1 MNKLSKVLVFLFI
14 LFSFIA
20 CVFKKPISHSH
31 TYYIINETDKHIFAQ
46 ADYDEKNIP
55 VTKTIS
61 IQGKTDEPVFLFT
74 KGDLIPECY
83 SCDYPSSPSQYSE
96 IWFYNIAD
104 TSSVKFTD
112 IINSDFMIEN
122 DQLYNSIYKDGCRDL
137 EEDAVNVY
145 FYRCIHITDE
155 FLDLFEKDY
164 SMLEKFTEYYP

>member
-20 CVFKKPISHSH
+20 CVLKKPISHSH
-31 TYYIINETDKHIFAQ
+31 TYYIVNETDKHIFAQ
-46 ADYDEKNIP
+46 ADYKEKNLP

-74 KGDLIPECY
+74 KADLIPACL
-83 SCDYPSSPSQYSE
+83 SCDYSVFPSQYTE

-112 IINSDFMIEN
+112 IRYDLEEN
-122 DQLYNSIYKDGCRDL
+122 EQLWNSIYQDGCRDL

-155 FLDLFEKDY
+155 FLDIFEKDY

>member
-20 CVFKKPISHSH
+20 CVLKKPISHSH
-31 TYYIINETDKHIFAQ
+31 TYYIVNETDKHIFAQ
-46 ADYDEKNIP
+46 ADYKEKNLP

-74 KGDLIPECY
+74 KADLIPACF
-83 SCDYPSSPSQYSE
+83 SCDYPFFPSQYSE

-112 IINSDFMIEN
+112 IRYDLEEN
-122 DQLYNSIYKDGCRDL
+122 EQLWNSIYKDGCRDL

-155 FLDLFEKDY
+155 FLDIFEKDY

>member
-20 CVFKKPISHSH
+20 CVFKKPISRSH

-46 ADYDEKNIP
+46 ADYQEKKLP

-74 KGDLIPECY
+74 KADLIPACF
-83 SCDYPSSPSQYSE
+83 SCDYPVSPEQYSE

-112 IINSDFMIEN
+112 IRYDLEEN
-122 DQLYNSIYKDGCRDL
+122 EQLWNSIYQDGCRDL

-155 FLDLFEKDY
+155 FLDIFEKDY

>member
-20 CVFKKPISHSH
+20 CVLKKPISHSH
-31 TYYIINETDKHIFAQ
+31 TYYIVNETDKHIFAQ
-46 ADYDEKNIP
+46 ADYKEKNLP

-74 KGDLIPECY
+74 KADLIPACFP
-83 SCDYPSSPSQYSE
+83 CPYPFFPSQYSE

-112 IINSDFMIEN
+112 IRYDLEEN
-122 DQLYNSIYKDGCRDL
+122 EQLWNSIYQDGCRDL

-155 FLDLFEKDY
+155 FLDIFEKDY

>member
-20 CVFKKPISHSH
+20 CVLKKPISRSH
-31 TYYIINETDKHIFAQ
+31 TYYIVNETDKHIFAQ
-46 ADYDEKNIP
+46 ADYKEKNLP

-74 KGDLIPECY
+74 KADLIPACF
-83 SCDYPSSPSQYSE
+83 SCDYPVFPRQYSE

-112 IINSDFMIEN
+112 IRYDLEEN
-122 DQLYNSIYKDGCRDL
+122 EQLWNSIYQDGCRDL
-137 EEDAVNVY
+137 EEDAVTVY

>member
-46 ADYDEKNIP
+46 ADYQEKKLP

-74 KGDLIPECY
+74 KADLIPACY
-83 SCDYPSSPSQYSE
+83 SCDYPVFPSQYSE

-112 IINSDFMIEN
+112 IRYDLEEN
-122 DQLYNSIYKDGCRDL
+122 EQLWNSIYKDGCRDL

>member
-20 CVFKKPISHSH
+20 CVLKKPISHSH
-31 TYYIINETDKHIFAQ
+31 TYYIVNETDKHIFAQ
-46 ADYDEKNIP
+46 ADYKEKNLP

-74 KGDLIPECY
+74 KADLIPACF
-83 SCDYPSSPSQYSE
+83 SCDYPVFHSQYSE

-112 IINSDFMIEN
+112 IRYDLEEN
-122 DQLYNSIYKDGCRDL
+122 EQLWNSIYQDGCRDL
-137 EEDAVNVY
+137 EEDAVTVY

>member
-20 CVFKKPISHSH
+20 CVFKKPISRSH

-112 IINSDFMIEN
+112 IRYDLEEN
-122 DQLYNSIYKDGCRDL
+122 EQLWNSIYQDGCRDL

-155 FLDLFEKDY
+155 FLDIFEKDY

>member
-20 CVFKKPISHSH
+20 CVFKKPISRSH
-31 TYYIINETDKHIFAQ
+31 TYYIVNETDKHIFAQ
-46 ADYDEKNIP
+46 ADYKEKNLP

-74 KGDLIPECY
+74 KADLIPACF
-83 SCDYPSSPSQYSE
+83 SCDYPVFPRQYSE

-112 IINSDFMIEN
+112 IRYDLEEN
-122 DQLYNSIYKDGCRDL
+122 KQLWNSIYQDGCRDL

>member
-20 CVFKKPISHSH
+20 CVLKKPISHSH
-31 TYYIINETDKHIFAQ
+31 TYYIVNETDKHIFAQ
-46 ADYDEKNIP
+46 ADYKEKNLP

-74 KGDLIPECY
+74 KADLIPACF
-83 SCDYPSSPSQYSE
+83 SCDYPFSPEQYSE

-112 IINSDFMIEN
+112 IRYDLEEN
-122 DQLYNSIYKDGCRDL
+122 EQLWNSIFKTHCKEN
-137 EEDAVNVY
+137 EEDAVTVY
-145 FYRCIHITDE
+145 MYRCIHITDE

>member
-20 CVFKKPISHSH
+20 CVLKKPISRSH
-31 TYYIINETDKHIFAQ
+31 TYYIVNETDKHIFAQ
-46 ADYDEKNIP
+46 ADYKEKNLP

-74 KGDLIPECY
+74 KADLIPACL
-83 SCDYPSSPSQYSE
+83 SCDYPVFPSQYSE

-112 IINSDFMIEN
+112 IRYDLEEN
-122 DQLYNSIYKDGCRDL
+122 KQLWNSIYQDGCRDL

>member
-20 CVFKKPISHSH
+20 CVLKKPISHSH
-31 TYYIINETDKHIFAQ
+31 TYYIVNETDKHIFAQ
-46 ADYDEKNIP
+46 ADYKEKNLP

-74 KGDLIPECY
+74 KADLIPACF
-83 SCDYPSSPSQYSE
+83 SCDYPFSPEQYSE

-112 IINSDFMIEN
+112 IRYDLEEN
-122 DQLYNSIYKDGCRDL
+122 KQLWNSIYQDGCRDL
-137 EEDAVNVY
+137 EEDAVTV
-145 FYRCIHITDE
+145 
-155 FLDLFEKDY
+155 
-164 SMLEKFTEYYP
+164 

>member
-20 CVFKKPISHSH
+20 CVLKKPITRSH
-31 TYYIINETDKHIFAQ
+31 TYYIVNETDKHIFAQ
-46 ADYDEKNIP
+46 ADYKEKNLP

-74 KGDLIPECY
+74 KADLIPACFP
-83 SCDYPSSPSQYSE
+83 CPYPFFPSQYSE

-112 IINSDFMIEN
+112 IRYDLEEN
-122 DQLYNSIYKDGCRDL
+122 KQLWNSIYQDGCRDL

>member
-46 ADYDEKNIP
+46 ADYQEKKLP

-112 IINSDFMIEN
+112 IRYDLEEN
-122 DQLYNSIYKDGCRDL
+122 EQLWNSIYKDGCRDL
-137 EEDAVNVY
+137 EEDAVTVY

>member
-20 CVFKKPISHSH
+20 CVLKKPISHSH
-31 TYYIINETDKHIFAQ
+31 TYYIVNETDKHIFAQ
-46 ADYDEKNIP
+46 ADYKEKNLP
-55 VTKTIS
+55 VTKSIS

-74 KGDLIPECY
+74 KADLIPACFP
-83 SCDYPSSPSQYSE
+83 CPYPVFPSQYSE

-112 IINSDFMIEN
+112 IRYDLEEN
-122 DQLYNSIYKDGCRDL
+122 EQLWNSIYQDGCRDL
-137 EEDAVNVY
+137 EEDAVTVY

>member
-20 CVFKKPISHSH
+20 CVLKKPISHSH
-31 TYYIINETDKHIFAQ
+31 TYYIVNETDKHIFAQ
-46 ADYDEKNIP
+46 ADYKEKNLP

-74 KGDLIPECY
+74 KADLIPACFP
-83 SCDYPSSPSQYSE
+83 CPYPFFPSQYSE

-112 IINSDFMIEN
+112 IRYDLEEN
-122 DQLYNSIYKDGCRDL
+122 KQLWNSIYQDGCRDL

>member
-20 CVFKKPISHSH
+20 CVLKKPISHSH
-31 TYYIINETDKHIFAQ
+31 TYYIVNETDKHIFAQ
-46 ADYDEKNIP
+46 AVYKEKKIP

-74 KGDLIPECY
+74 KADLIPACFP
-83 SCDYPSSPSQYSE
+83 CPYPVSPEQYSE

-112 IINSDFMIEN
+112 IRYDLEEN
-122 DQLYNSIYKDGCRDL
+122 KQLWNSIYQDGCRDL

>member
-20 CVFKKPISHSH
+20 CVFKKPISRSH

-112 IINSDFMIEN
+112 IRYDLEEN
-122 DQLYNSIYKDGCRDL
+122 KQLWNSIYQDGCRDL

-155 FLDLFEKDY
+155 FLDIFEKDY

>member
-20 CVFKKPISHSH
+20 CVFKKPISRSH
-31 TYYIINETDKHIFAQ
+31 TYYIVNETDKHIFAQ
-46 ADYDEKNIP
+46 ADYEEKNLP

-74 KGDLIPECY
+74 KADLIPACFP
-83 SCDYPSSPSQYSE
+83 CPYPVFPSQYSE

-112 IINSDFMIEN
+112 IRYDLEEN
-122 DQLYNSIYKDGCRDL
+122 KQLWNSIYQDGCRDL

>member
-1 MNKLSKVLVFLFI
+1 MTKLSKVLVFLFI

-20 CVFKKPISHSH
+20 CVFKKPISRSH

-112 IINSDFMIEN
+112 IRYDLEEN
-122 DQLYNSIYKDGCRDL
+122 EQLWNSIYQDGCRDL

-155 FLDLFEKDY
+155 FLDIFEKDY

>member
-20 CVFKKPISHSH
+20 CVLKKPISHSH
-31 TYYIINETDKHIFAQ
+31 TYYIVNETDKHIFAQ
-46 ADYDEKNIP
+46 ADYKEKNLP
-55 VTKTIS
+55 VTKSIS

-74 KGDLIPECY
+74 KADLIPACL
-83 SCDYPSSPSQYSE
+83 SCDYPVFPRQYSE

-112 IINSDFMIEN
+112 IRYDLEEN
-122 DQLYNSIYKDGCRDL
+122 EQLWNSIYQDGCRDL
-137 EEDAVNVY
+137 EEDAVTVY

>member
-20 CVFKKPISHSH
+20 CVFKKPISRSH
-31 TYYIINETDKHIFAQ
+31 TYYIVNETDKHIFAQ
-46 ADYDEKNIP
+46 ADYKEKNLP

-74 KGDLIPECY
+74 KADLIPACL
-83 SCDYPSSPSQYSE
+83 SCDYPVFPSQYSE

-112 IINSDFMIEN
+112 IRYDLEEN
-122 DQLYNSIYKDGCRDL
+122 EQLWNSIYKDGCKDL

>member
-20 CVFKKPISHSH
+20 CVLKKPITRSH
-31 TYYIINETDKHIFAQ
+31 TYYIVNETDKHIFAQ
-46 ADYDEKNIP
+46 ADYKEKNLP

-74 KGDLIPECY
+74 KADLIPACFP
-83 SCDYPSSPSQYSE
+83 CPYPVFPSQYSE

-112 IINSDFMIEN
+112 IRYDLEEN
-122 DQLYNSIYKDGCRDL
+122 KQLWNSIYQDGCRDL